1 MCVEKLIKVRHNK
14 ALDVVVVA
22 TYPPILDTLHSRR
35 HSSKNPELVT
45 MKMELSALDISH
57 FQAKFLHQII
67 VQKIGSWQRVVRVDQ
82 SCKWSAFASE
92 NKFLIC

>member
-1 MCVEKLIKVRHNK
+1 MCVKNLIKVRHNK

-22 TYPPILDTLHSRR
+22 TYPPIVDTLHSRR
-35 HSSKNPELVT
+35 HSTKNPELVT
-45 MKMELSALDISH
+45 MKMELSALDIGH

-67 VQKIGSWQRVVRVDQ
+67 VQEIGSWQRVVGVDQ